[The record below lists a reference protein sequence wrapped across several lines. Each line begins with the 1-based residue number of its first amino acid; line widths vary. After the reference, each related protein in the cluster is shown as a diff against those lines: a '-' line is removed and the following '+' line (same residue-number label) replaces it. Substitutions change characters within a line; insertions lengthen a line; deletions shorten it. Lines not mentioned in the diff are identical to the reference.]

1 MALQALNALGIIHTD
16 LNGDNVMFVNRQDQP
31 LKVKAN
37 GFGWAV
43 SDVAL
48 GEDSSTSSTNTLKL
62 SPEHP
67 DRVPPPVSY
76 LSESFRWE
84 GERTAGGVRG
94 GGRRGESGE
103 I

>member
-31 LKVKAN
+31 LKVKAV
-37 GFGWAV
+37 GFGLAVHV

-62 SPEHP
+62 SP
-67 DRVPPPVSY
+67 
-76 LSESFRWE
+76 
-84 GERTAGGVRG
+84 
-94 GGRRGESGE
+94 
-103 I
+103 